1 MRGVKFG
8 DFHTSD
14 DWGLILNGKRIDPP
28 SPKYNKVSV
37 DGRDGD
43 INVSRALTGDIKFN
57 NRSASFTFLMTEGTY
72 EEREELLA
80 EINNYIHGNLL
91 NIIEPDDLEHY
102 LVGECT
108 VSNVTNDRALASF
121 VVTADCEPYRYT
133 LDEIHRLVNL
143 SSTETIVTIT
153 NSGRKVLVPTLT
165 VSGTAKIVVGST
177 SVSLASGT
185 YKLTDLQLKSGPNPI
200 TVSGSGTITISYREG
215 VI

>member
-14 DWGLILNGKRIDPP
+14 DWGLILNAKSIDPP
-28 SPKYNKVSV
+28 TPKYNKISV
-37 DGRDGD
+37 DGRDGE
-43 INVSRALTGDIKFN
+43 INLSRALTGDIKFT
-57 NRSASFTFLMTEGTY
+57 NRPVNFTFLLTNGTQV
-72 EEREELLA
+72 EREEIIN
-80 EINNYIHGNLL
+80 EIINIIHGQELE
-91 NIIEPDDLEHY
+91 IIEPDDQDHY
-102 LVGECT
+102 LKGECT
-108 VSNVTNDRALASF
+108 VSNVVNNKAYASF
-121 VVTADCEPYRYT
+121 NVSADCEPYRYA